1 MKAIVTGVS
10 GQDGFYMTMLLLERG
25 ISVLGLTSNLPVAN
39 SQFAPRLPRHLS
51 LAEFDYRHP
60 GNFSAVVE
68 EFEPNYI
75 FNFAARATGQG
86 MFDSPYEMNR
96 LNGAFVVDI
105 LEALRNSPRR
115 GEISFCQSSSS
126 EMFGNVLETPQ
137 SEATAFRP
145 KSPYGAA
152 KSYAHHM
159 TSIYRATYQ
168 LRCCSAI
175 FYNHESIRRSTQF
188 VTRKI
193 ARGAAGIK
201 LGLAQHLSLGSL
213 DISRDWGYA
222 PEYVQAMYQMATAG
236 QPADYVVATGRL
248 NSVRRLCEIAFG
260 HVGLDYQKYVRVDPD
275 ARRAVESVNLHGDP
289 ARIRRELGWSAQVT
303 IESIMAELV
312 DHELGHMQSAASS

>member
-25 ISVLGLTSNLPVAN
+25 ISVLGLTSNLAVAN
-39 SQFAPRLPRHLS
+39 SQFAPRLPGDLS
-51 LAEFDYRHP
+51 LAEFDYRRP
-60 GNFSAVVE
+60 GNFSTVVE
-68 EFEPNYI
+68 EFEPNFI

-115 GEISFCQSSSS
+115 DEISFCQSSSS

-159 TSIYRATYQ
+159 TSIYRTTYQ

-193 ARGAAGIK
+193 ARGVAGIK

-260 HVGLDYQKYVRVDPD
+260 HVGLDYQQYVRVDPD

-289 ARIRRELGWSAQVT
+289 ARIRRELGWSAKVT